1 MWQDYSP
8 LIFYSITLFRHVRE
22 SKYVSVRFGPLC
34 IGSAL
39 GSAVSNGRWTGCGE
53 MSLPKHG
60 IARFWWAGER
70 ARAIIKGGLVLGRR
84 GQKDRAGVA
93 ANQSVSWTP
102 MGGPR
107 SIVPAVLP
115 QAVRQQGPRW
125 SSRRETGAAGARGE
139 WWGTGRARQGQPRNG
154 EVVVLLHIVKTLDW
168 DCWGSFRQTAAEP
181 GKG

>member
-8 LIFYSITLFRHVRE
+8 LIFYSITLFSHVRG
-22 SKYVSVRFGPLC
+22 SQCVSVRFGPLR
-34 IGSAL
+34 IGSAP
-39 GSAVSNGRWTGCGE
+39 GSAVSNGGWTGCVE

-70 ARAIIKGGLVLGRR
+70 ARAVIQGGLVLGRR
-84 GQKDRAGVA
+84 GKKDRAGVA

-115 QAVRQQGPRW
+115 QAVWQQGPRW
-125 SSRRETGAAGARGE
+125 SSGRETGAAGARGE
-139 WWGTGRARQGQPRNG
+139 WWGTGRARQGHPRNC

-168 DCWGSFRQTAAEP
+168 DGWGSFRQTGGEP
-181 GKG
+181 SQG